1 MKLSITPA
9 HLSGSLAAIPS
20 KSDAHRLLICAA
32 LADKPTILDLPATSA
47 DIEATLHCLEA
58 LGAGV
63 EKAGSAVT
71 VTPIQAVAENPLLDC
86 GESGSTLRFL
96 LPVAASLSPH
106 VRFTGQGRLPT
117 RPLGPLRTAMERRG
131 VAFSADSLPF
141 ETHGRLESGAWEL
154 PGDVSSQYVTGLLL
168 ALPRLPGDS
177 ALTLT
182 TPLQSA
188 AYVDLTL
195 HALRRFGVSTPKTD
209 QGWSI
214 PGGQVFSSPG
224 RLRVDGDWSNA
235 AFFLAA
241 GAMGESV
248 CLTGLEE
255 QSPQGDKEM
264 VAILRRFGG
273 KISTAGGVSVSPGP
287 LRGQRVDVSEIP
299 DLLPILAVLAAVSQG
314 DSQFVNAGRL
324 RFKESDRLQTTA
336 ALVNALGGRAEE
348 QPEGLTVYG
357 GQPLAGGTVDGAG
370 DHRIVMAAAIAATC
384 CHGPVTILGAEAV
397 DKSYPGFWEAY
408 KQLGGNFHV
417 L

>member
-1 MKLSITPA
+1 
-9 HLSGSLAAIPS
+9 
-20 KSDAHRLLICAA
+20 
-32 LADKPTILDLPATSA
+32 
-47 DIEATLHCLEA
+47 
-58 LGAGV
+58 
-63 EKAGSAVT
+63 
-71 VTPIQAVAENPLLDC
+71 
-86 GESGSTLRFL
+86 
-96 LPVAASLSPH
+96 
-106 VRFTGQGRLPT
+106 
-117 RPLGPLRTAMERRG
+117 
-131 VAFSADSLPF
+131 
-141 ETHGRLESGAWEL
+141 
-154 PGDVSSQYVTGLLL
+154 SQYLTGLLL

-195 HALRRFGVSTPKTD
+195 HALRRFGVSTPKMD
-209 QGWSI
+209 QGWFI

-264 VAILRRFGG
+264 VALLRRFGG
-273 KISTAGGVSVSPGP
+273 KISTACGVSVSPGP

-357 GQPLAGGTVDGAG
+357 GQPLVGGTVDGAG

-408 KQLGGNFHV
+408 KQLGGNFYV